1 MEAEQHEPLPTGLLI
16 GGEWHTGPDHYTV
29 ENPATEEILAEVVAG
44 TPAALMGDKGT
55 IAGCP
60 FTTPEPKPQPCV
72 VAEFTKAAS
81 KVLSGGTP
89 VLLVN
94 PSDLCKSGQ
103 IPNGPVVWTTPQTK
117 VLAK

>member
-1 MEAEQHEPLPTGLLI
+1 MSTPIVTQGTIATCPHAIPVTIPASGAKLLI
-16 GGEWHTGPDHYTV
+16 
-29 ENPATEEILAEVVAG
+29 AG
-44 TPAALMGDKGT
+44 THAALMGDKGT

-81 KVLSGGTP
+81 KVMSGGTP

-94 PSDLCKSGQ
+94 PGDLCKSGA
-103 IPNGPVVWTTPQTK
+103 IPNGPVIWSQPQTK
-117 VLAK
+117 VLAT